1 LPQPSAPQ
9 EQDTPPRGTPLP
21 SARGW
26 FDELPEEQ
34 SGPGDGGDFGPTGEP
49 THIPYNYKR

>member
-1 LPQPSAPQ
+1 M
-9 EQDTPPRGTPLP
+9 PLP

-26 FDELPEEQ
+26 FDEYPEEQ

-49 THIPYNYKR
+49 THVPYNYKR